1 MKVFRDSPI
10 PLVKS
15 MSSKQASIVM
25 MGVAGCGKSSLGVAV
40 AKQLG
45 LPLIEG
51 DNHHSADSLAKMRSG
66 VALTDADRDG
76 WLTALGE
83 QLGSQTTAVVL
94 TCSALKRAY
103 RDRLR
108 SAAPG
113 LCFVYLD
120 INRSQ
125 ALARVT
131 ARAAE
136 HFFSTSL
143 VDSQFATLEVPT
155 GEAGV
160 LRVDAMAPLADLQ
173 AQVCACLNTPQST
186 PKEAA

>member
-1 MKVFRDSPI
+1 MRI
-10 PLVKS
+10 E
-15 MSSKQASIVM
+15 QTSIVI

-40 AKQLG
+40 AQQLG

-51 DNHHSADSLAKMRSG
+51 DDHHSAESLSKMRSG
-66 VALTDADRDG
+66 IALTDADRNG
-76 WLTALGE
+76 WLGALAR
-83 QLGSQTTAVVL
+83 QLASQPNAVVL
-94 TCSALKRAY
+94 TCSALKSAY

-108 SAAPG
+108 LASPG
-113 LCFVYLD
+113 LRFVYLD
-120 INRSQ
+120 IDRTQ

-160 LRVDAMAPLADLQ
+160 LRVDATAPLAELQ
-173 AQVCACLNTPQST
+173 TLVCNWLVTPQSA
-186 PKEAA
+186 PKEPA